1 MASLA
6 FSLEKRVAISAVSR
20 ACSLTSIVFQNLV
33 KNETLT
39 KGDKSPVTG
48 EQDSG
53 IWICETFIDCI
64 LLGYFVGGGKWL
76 ISPHK
81 LW

>member
-6 FSLEKRVAISAVSR
+6 FSLERRVAISAVSR
-20 ACSLTSIVFQNLV
+20 ACSVTSIVFQNLV

-48 EQDSG
+48 MLGLSG
-53 IWICETFIDCI
+53 NLAMVFID
-64 LLGYFVGGGKWL
+64 LFRSLVV
-76 ISPHK
+76 
-81 LW
+81 